1 MCSSPQSTIINTAV
15 ASYHSGY
22 WEDEESVNNSH
33 LGALYS
39 VLPYSHSGIVGGT
52 IRMFLLVTFLLCL
65 VGGLRGAVTF
75 PSTSDDS
82 PCVVLEQCCP
92 LWQLWES
99 RHIRVDTS
107 SSVTTLSSYICGW
120 EGDTPLYSCP
130 GQHQPRPGEGQLP
143 CTPWLLEV
151 IQGFMNN

>member
-1 MCSSPQSTIINTAV
+1 MGSLRPMCSSSQSTIIHTTV
-15 ASYHSGY
+15 ASYHSG
-22 WEDEESVNNSH
+22 
-33 LGALYS
+33 
-39 VLPYSHSGIVGGT
+39 IVEGT

-65 VGGLRGAVTF
+65 VGGLKGAVTF
-75 PSTSDDS
+75 PSASDDS

-107 SSVTTLSSYICGW
+107 SSVTTLASYICGW
-120 EGDTPLYSCP
+120 EGDPPLYSCP